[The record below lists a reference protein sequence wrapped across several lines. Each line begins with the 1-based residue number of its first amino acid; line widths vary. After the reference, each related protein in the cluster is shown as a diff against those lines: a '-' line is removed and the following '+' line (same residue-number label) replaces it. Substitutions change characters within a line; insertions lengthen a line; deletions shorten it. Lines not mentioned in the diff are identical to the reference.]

1 MSWQQPN
8 PAWRNVAQRPVA
20 LRWSAGAC
28 TSVTVLLGVL
38 GLTLAAAAGSAAE
51 PPYALLGQAAPDF
64 ALHAAAGDN
73 VRLSEHRG
81 EVVVLNF
88 WSSRCSPCRTQ
99 LAALNRSFATYRSAG
114 LSIYAVG
121 VDDDPVQARDF
132 ARTARVDF
140 ALLLDPAKGVSRSY
154 QVDNLPMTVLID
166 RNGTV
171 RYVLRDYSDA
181 SSSLYLQQL
190 RTLLNE

>member
-1 MSWQQPN
+1 MTV
-8 PAWRNVAQRPVA
+8 R
-20 LRWSAGAC
+20 LC
-28 TSVTVLLGVL
+28 TL
-38 GLTLAAAAGSAAE
+38 GLTLAAAVALAAE

-81 EVVVLNF
+81 EVVVLSF
-88 WSSRCSPCRTQ
+88 WSSRCTSCRTQ
-99 LAALNRSFATYRSAG
+99 LAALNRSLATYRSAG
-114 LSIYAVG
+114 LSIYGVG
-121 VDDDPVQARDF
+121 VDDDPLQSRDF
-132 ARTARVDF
+132 ARTAGVGF
-140 ALLLDPAKGVSRSY
+140 ALLLDPAKAVSRSY

-171 RYVLRDYSDA
+171 RYVLRDYSAA

-190 RTLLNE
+190 RMLLNE

>member
-1 MSWQQPN
+1 LSWQQPN
-8 PAWRNVAQRPVA
+8 PAWRDVAQRPVA

-28 TSVTVLLGVL
+28 TGVTVLLGAL
-38 GLTLAAAAGSAAE
+38 GLTLAAAAGLAAE
-51 PPYALLGQAAPDF
+51 PPYALVGRAAPDF

-81 EVVVLNF
+81 EVVVLSF
-88 WSSRCSPCRTQ
+88 WSSRCTSCRTQ

-114 LSIYAVG
+114 LSMYGVG
-121 VDDDPVQARDF
+121 VDDDPVQSRDF
-132 ARTARVDF
+132 ARSARVDF
-140 ALLLDPAKGVSRSY
+140 ALLLDPAKEVSRSY

-166 RNGTV
+166 RNGTI

-181 SSSLYLQQL
+181 SSTLYLQQL
-190 RTLLNE
+190 RMLLNE

>member
-1 MSWQQPN
+1 LSWQQPN
-8 PAWRNVAQRPVA
+8 PAWRDVAQRPVA

-28 TSVTVLLGVL
+28 TSVTVLLGAL
-38 GLTLAAAAGSAAE
+38 GLTLAAAAGLAAE
-51 PPYALLGQAAPDF
+51 PPYALVGRAAPDF

-81 EVVVLNF
+81 EVVVLSF
-88 WSSRCSPCRTQ
+88 WSSRCTSCRTQ

-114 LSIYAVG
+114 LSIYGVG
-121 VDDDPVQARDF
+121 VDDDPVQSRDF
-132 ARTARVDF
+132 ARSARVDF
-140 ALLLDPAKGVSRSY
+140 ALLLDPAKEVSRSY

-166 RNGTV
+166 RNGTI

-181 SSSLYLQQL
+181 SSTLYLQQL
-190 RTLLNE
+190 RMLLNE

>member
-1 MSWQQPN
+1 LSWQQPN
-8 PAWRNVAQRPVA
+8 PAWRDVTRRPVA

-28 TSVTVLLGVL
+28 TSVTVLLGAL
-38 GLTLAAAAGSAAE
+38 GLTLAAAAAAAAE

-88 WSSRCSPCRTQ
+88 WSSRCTSCRTQ

-114 LSIYAVG
+114 LSVYGVG

-132 ARTARVDF
+132 ARTAGVSF
-140 ALLLDPAKGVSRSY
+140 ALLLDPAKDVSRSY

-171 RYVLRDYSDA
+171 RYVLRDYSAA